1 MGLMDVDGDGSIDYR
16 EFVKVGQMKDE
27 LAEMQE
33 VRTPPLALLQ
43 SRKVLLKAREARRE
57 QNGCDET
64 QPALVDPDANVWRD
78 FRLCTGRRRSRATRR
93 YRSSWPRSPRRSAR
107 RRSRT
112 WRSSWRRSRGAPW
125 SRCAPA
131 CSSQLGSARPVLSLP
146 CSVSGDGNVLGGCPL
161 SGAGERE
168 GRGVPRAFAPPES
181 PASLS
186 VFHGSIDGLRCWQAS
201 VQGKE
206 LAARMA
212 ELVRPKYR
220 PRSAA
225 RSPG

>member
-1 MGLMDVDGDGSIDYR
+1 M
-16 EFVKVGQMKDE
+16 EQ
-27 LAEMQE
+27 
-33 VRTPPLALLQ
+33 VRASL
-43 SRKVLLKAREARRE
+43 
-57 QNGCDET
+57 
-64 QPALVDPDANVWRD
+64 
-78 FRLCTGRRRSRATRR
+78 
-93 YRSSWPRSPRRSAR
+93 
-107 RRSRT
+107 
-112 WRSSWRRSRGAPW
+112 
-125 SRCAPA
+125 
-131 CSSQLGSARPVLSLP
+131 QLGSARPVLSLP

-168 GRGVPRAFAPPES
+168 GRGVPRAFAPPGS